1 MARVA
6 AYVPD
11 LLFGSNVL
19 GLLRAADHDAA
30 LVGDEAALRAWLAAR
45 PGAGPRLLVVDLT
58 DDGPSRLELVGRLR
72 AEGNLDGVRS
82 IAFYSHVDV
91 EVRRIAEEAEF
102 DLVVPRSRFAREGA
116 ALIERVLA

>member
-30 LVGDEAALRAWLAAR
+30 LVGDEAALRAWLASRA
-45 PGAGPRLLVVDLT
+45 GSGPRLLVVDLT
-58 DDGPSRLELVGRLR
+58 DDGPARLELVGRLR
-72 AEGNLDGVRS
+72 AAGNLDGVRS

-91 EVRRIAEEAEF
+91 EVRRSAEAAEF

-116 ALIERVLA
+116 ALIERVLT

>member
-19 GLLRAADHDAA
+19 GMVRAAGHDAT
-30 LVGDEAALRAWLAAR
+30 LVGDEAALRAWLAAGSR
-45 PGAGPRLLVVDLT
+45 GPELLIVDLT
-58 DDGPSRLELVGRLR
+58 DDGPARLELVGRLR
-72 AEGNLDGVRS
+72 AEGNLDGVRA

-91 EVRRIAEEAEF
+91 EVRRIADEAEF
-102 DLVVPRSRFAREGA
+102 DLVVPRSRLAREGG